1 MQRRREACHGIQEIL
16 KMALLLKLLYWEVV
30 ALTELGEKH
39 TLANEVIKTE
49 ILSGVFPNSIFTYRY
64 DYSSSL

>member
-1 MQRRREACHGIQEIL
+1 
-16 KMALLLKLLYWEVV
+16 MALLLKLLYWEVV
-30 ALTELGEKH
+30 ALTELGEITH
-39 TLANEVIKTE
+39 SVIEVIKIE